1 MDIQQLREFLR
12 LGVTLNFKKTAGE
25 FNISQ
30 STLSKHVAALEREVG
45 TTLFDRT
52 TREVSLTRDGIEF
65 SNGCYSGIEAI
76 DRALEEITARKH
88 EHTDLVTVCGDLRC
102 PLVVD
107 IINSATSG
115 YEQSNPHARVSRYQ
129 PHTSTSF
136 FSIAKSNVLDL
147 VRDDAGTVAVSV
159 GPLSLENQAEFCAQ
173 YLTSEGLFAYVPN
186 DHRLAQQD
194 RVRLADLSDSTFVF
208 TTAFPLLTAHI
219 EEACLQNGFSM
230 RKAVRA
236 CDSIADYFGSPKPN
250 DIYIFSESCLTI
262 LPSTILSR
270 YRLIRI
276 EGEGA
281 FIPIFALWNRGAPKS
296 VDEFVGFLIQS
307 ASALRA

>member
-1 MDIQQLREFLR
+1 M
-12 LGVTLNFKKTAGE
+12 
-25 FNISQ
+25 
-30 STLSKHVAALEREVG
+30 
-45 TTLFDRT
+45 
-52 TREVSLTRDGIEF
+52 
-65 SNGCYSGIEAI
+65 
-76 DRALEEITARKH
+76 
-88 EHTDLVTVCGDLRC
+88 
-102 PLVVD
+102 
-107 IINSATSG
+107 
-115 YEQSNPHARVSRYQ
+115 
-129 PHTSTSF
+129 
-136 FSIAKSNVLDL
+136 
-147 VRDDAGTVAVSV
+147 
-159 GPLSLENQAEFCAQ
+159 
-173 YLTSEGLFAYVPN
+173 PN

-208 TTAFPLLTAHI
+208 TTAFPLLAAHI

-250 DIYIFSESCLTI
+250 DVYIFSESCLTI